1 MTDRN
6 LDDIPISLGLLPRV
20 LRSSQEESA
29 RAEQDRFLRAA
40 LEDELKIGQRI
51 SGVARTTAVLI
62 IAVLLPFLNRTWGVL
77 YYEALLVLFLA
88 FGWVRQA
95 LMRRGVVI
103 REIWLILPEIL
114 LLLYVA
120 AAPNPFLAGEMPAA
134 FQFRFD
140 NFDYFYLILALATL
154 AYTWRT
160 IWTATVTIAVLWS
173 AAAVVIAVIGHR
185 MPGLSEQA
193 RTSFSALHEGLAV
206 FMDPNSVLPTV
217 RVQEV
222 VIFVIVGAILTLKT
236 WRTNQL
242 IARQAELA
250 GERAN
255 LSRYFAPTV
264 VEALARRDPGIG
276 RARTHEVAVMFT
288 DIVGFTEIAERYPND
303 EVLDLLRRYYA
314 EIERVVFEN
323 GGTLDKYLGD
333 GVMATFGTPLPG
345 EADAANAL
353 RAALAVVAAIDAM
366 DAAQPAGSPR
376 IRVSVGV
383 HYGPATIGNVGPARR
398 LEFAV
403 LGDTVNVAKRLEA
416 VTRDLGCRLAVSGAL
431 FVKVHGAGGMDGWTR
446 APGIALRGRS
456 APVDAWM
463 WGAVPRGQETR

>member
-1 MTDRN
+1 MTDRSP
-6 LDDIPISLGLLPRV
+6 DDPKISLGLLPRI
-20 LRSSQEESA
+20 LRSSQAESE
-29 RAEQDRFLRAA
+29 RAEQDRYLRDA
-40 LEDELKIGQRI
+40 LQDELKIGQRI
-51 SGVARTTAVLI
+51 SGVSRTAAVLI
-62 IAVLLPFLNRTWGVL
+62 IALLLPFLNKTWGVL
-77 YYEALLVLFLA
+77 YYEALLVVFLA

-95 LMRRGVVI
+95 LMRRGI
-103 REIWLILPEIL
+103 ALREIWLILPEIL
-114 LLLYVA
+114 LLLFVA
-120 AAPNPFLAGEMPAA
+120 AAPNPFLSGEMPWA

-160 IWTATVTIAVLWS
+160 IWTATVTIAALWS
-173 AAAVVIAVIGHR
+173 AAAVLVAVFGHR
-185 MPGLSEQA
+185 MPGLTEQA
-193 RTSFSALHEGLAV
+193 MGSFGALHDGLAEYL
-206 FMDPNSVLPTV
+206 DPNSVLPTI

-222 VIFVIVGAILTLKT
+222 VVFVLVGAILTLKT

-276 RARTHEVAVMFT
+276 RARTHDVAVMFT
-288 DIVGFTEIAERYPND
+288 DIVGFTEIAERRPHD

-314 EIERVVFEN
+314 GIEKAVFDN

-345 EADAANAL
+345 EQDAENAL
-353 RAALAVVAAIDAM
+353 KAAMAVVAAIDAM
-366 DAAQPAGSPR
+366 DAAQPPGAPR
-376 IRVSVGV
+376 IRVSVGL
-383 HYGPATIGNVGPARR
+383 HFGPATIGNVGPSRR

-403 LGDTVNVAKRLEA
+403 IGDTVNVAKRLET
-416 VTRDLGCRLAVSGAL
+416 VTRDLGCRIVASEAL
-431 FVKVHGAGGMDGWTR
+431 VTR
-446 APGIALRGRS
+446 AGVGEREGWRKAQGIALRGR
-456 APVDAWM
+456 AATVDARI
-463 WGAVPRGQETR
+463 WGEVA